1 MTLESEG
8 FVPGSGAQPQ
18 RSAEVFNLMLE
29 EAGLHAVTLSASA
42 AWSVFL
48 DFACVSFAVPQTADA
63 DGLLYQ
69 FGIFTFSGEPR
80 FHLDLTRQF
89 MMPDEDEFL
98 QFHCDMQFSPTADLQ
113 ALGSHDESWW
123 PDGDQELTTW
133 AGEVA
138 AGPEWVALAGKTPV
152 LTEVYCDKI

>member
-1 MTLESEG
+1 
-8 FVPGSGAQPQ
+8 
-18 RSAEVFNLMLE
+18 MLE
-29 EAGLHAVTLSASA
+29 ESGLHAVTLSASA

-69 FGIFTFSGEPR
+69 FGIFAFSGEPR
-80 FHLDLTRQF
+80 FH
-89 MMPDEDEFL
+89 
-98 QFHCDMQFSPTADLQ
+98 CDMRFSPTADLQ